1 MTICSVRMYN
11 IYLWEHP
18 FLAHWSTAAEALKE
32 PAAIKNLWK
41 IILIFYSLALF
52 ATHLEENALLELEV
66 LPHDVG
72 DIGRLDRERDGYVR
86 LFKDVVNLHYIMV
99 VCNPKPRNL
108 DGGVGVTM
116 LSP

>member
-11 IYLWEHP
+11 LYLWEHP

-41 IILIFYSLALF
+41 IILIFYSLASLNFPPKSLF

-72 DIGRLDRERDGYVR
+72 DVGGLDGEGDGYVR
-86 LFKDVVNLHYIMV
+86 LFQDVVHLMMIVKMMT
-99 VCNPKPRNL
+99 K
-108 DGGVGVTM
+108 
-116 LSP
+116 

>member
-1 MTICSVRMYN
+1 MIMTICTVHIYN

-41 IILIFYSLALF
+41 IILISIFYSLSLF

-72 DIGRLDRERDGYVR
+72 DVGGLDGEGDGYVR

-99 VCNPKPRNL
+99 VLQSQAKK
-108 DGGVGVTM
+108 
-116 LSP
+116 S